1 MSSAQ
6 RKTGTMRI
14 GALLVLAA
22 CFVAS
27 ALIRAGEVVAALPA
41 TQDDGFGNPI
51 AKPQNTVTSVE
62 ETQAVK
68 GPKILLEELS
78 RQRADLAER
87 TADLEKREQ
96 KLKLLQR
103 TMEKRLQDLRDARD
117 RLQQTAALVNDA
129 AGKDVERLAQMYQQM
144 KPKQAAQIF
153 DQMAPSF
160 AAGFL
165 SQMRP
170 DAAALVMANMQA
182 DKAYAVS
189 LMLAGR
195 NMDKPSLQDL
205 SQGQSVKPDEK

>member
-1 MSSAQ
+1 MIRSRPKPVAL
-6 RKTGTMRI
+6 RF

-22 CFVAS
+22 CFIAS

-41 TQDDGFGNPI
+41 SEDDGFGNPI
-51 AKPQNTVTSVE
+51 AQPQNAVSPADDPMTS
-62 ETQAVK
+62 K
-68 GPKILLEELS
+68 GPKVLLDEMR
-78 RQRADLAER
+78 RQRERLADR
-87 TADLEKREQ
+87 TAELDAREKKLNILKKRMEQRLE
-96 KLKLLQR
+96 
-103 TMEKRLQDLRDARD
+103 DLRIARD
-117 RLQQTAALVNDA
+117 RLQQTAALVSDA

-195 NMDKPSLQDL
+195 NMDKPGLEDL
-205 SQGQSVKPDEK
+205 SQGGALPAKGQ

>member
-1 MSSAQ
+1 MIRSQS
-6 RKTGTMRI
+6 KTGPLRF

-22 CFVAS
+22 CFIVS

-41 TQDDGFGNPI
+41 SQDDGFGNPI
-51 AKPQNTVTSVE
+51 AQPENTVTSAE
-62 ETQAVK
+62 EGSTSK
-68 GPKILLEELS
+68 GPKVLLDELR
-78 RQRADLAER
+78 RQRADLESR
-87 TADLEKREQ
+87 TNELDAREQ
-96 KLKLLQR
+96 KLKTLQR
-103 TMEKRLQDLRDARD
+103 RMEKRLQDLRDARD
-117 RLQQTAALVNDA
+117 RLQKTAALVNDA

-153 DQMAPSF
+153 NQMAPSF

-165 SQMRP
+165 SEMRP

-205 SQGQSVKPDEK
+205 SQDGKPPRDNQ

>member
-1 MSSAQ
+1 
-6 RKTGTMRI
+6 MRF
-14 GALLVLAA
+14 GALLVLAV
-22 CFVAS
+22 CFIVS
-27 ALIRAGEVVAALPA
+27 ALIRAGEVIAALPEA
-41 TQDDGFGNPI
+41 QDDGFGNPI
-51 AKPQNTVTSVE
+51 AQPEAAVTSATDE
-62 ETQAVK
+62 PAAK
-68 GPKILLEELS
+68 GPEVLLKELG
-78 RQRADLAER
+78 RQRADLAAR
-87 TADLEKREQ
+87 DSDLDAREK
-96 KLKLLQR
+96 KLKMLQR
-103 TMEKRLQDLRDARD
+103 RMEKRLQELREARD

-195 NMDKPSLQDL
+195 NVDKPSLQDL
-205 SQGQSVKPDEK
+205 TQDDPAAQAGQ